1 MNTEFTAGEI
11 VFLRQGLENEL
22 RKTLAS
28 MEYSLKLP
36 QLRKELEQLKTICP
50 HQADGINFAL
60 KDRCPFCK
68 KKFDHNKE

>member
-11 VFLRQGLENEL
+11 VVLRRDLENAL
-22 RKTLAS
+22 RIALS
-28 MEYSLKLP
+28 RMEYSLDVP
-36 QLRKELEQLKTICP
+36 RLREEIEQLKTICP